1 MSISL
6 HSLKKGMFVIISN
19 EPYQVL
25 EADFLRMQQRK
36 PVLQAKVKNLLNGKI
51 IEKSF
56 KPGDTIDQADIS
68 KSSAEYFYQTKEELF
83 FKEKDGKIGF
93 PKNDIADKVPFV
105 AKGVSITL
113 MKFGEKV
120 IGVELPPKV
129 DLKVTSAADAVKGD
143 TAQGKTV
150 KTVET
155 ETGFEAKV
163 PLFIKEGDVIRINTE
178 TGDYVE
184 RVN

>member
-56 KPGDTIDQADIS
+56 KPGDTIEQADVS

-83 FKEKDGKIGF
+83 FKEKEGKIGF
-93 PKNDIADKVPFV
+93 PKNDIADKVPFI

-163 PLFIKEGDVIRINTE
+163 PLFIKEGDVIRVNTE

>member
-1 MSISL
+1 MSD
-6 HSLKKGMFVIISN
+6 

-25 EADFLRMQQRK
+25 EANFLRMQQRK
-36 PVLQAKVKNLLNGKI
+36 PVLQAKVKNLISGKI

-56 KPGDTIDQADIS
+56 KPGDTIEEADVS
-68 KSSAEYFYQTKEELF
+68 KSSAEYFYQTKDELF
-83 FKEKDGKIGF
+83 FKEGNEKISF
-93 PKNDIADKVPFV
+93 PKNDIADKIPFI

-129 DLKVTSAADAVKGD
+129 DLKVVSAANAVKGD

-163 PLFIKEGDVIRINTE
+163 PLFIKEGDTIRVNTE

>member
-129 DLKVTSAADAVKGD
+129 DLKVTSAADAVKVE

>member
-1 MSISL
+1 M
-6 HSLKKGMFVIISN
+6 
-19 EPYQVL
+19 
-25 EADFLRMQQRK
+25 
-36 PVLQAKVKNLLNGKI
+36 QAKVKNLLNGKI

-93 PKNDIADKVPFV
+93 PKNDIADKVPFI

>member
-93 PKNDIADKVPFV
+93 PKNDIADKVPFI

>member
-6 HSLKKGMFVIISN
+6 HSLKKGMFVIISE

-36 PVLQAKVKNLLNGKI
+36 PVLQAKIKNLINGKI

-56 KPGDTIDQADIS
+56 KPGDTIEEADIT
-68 KSSAEYFYQTKEELF
+68 KSSAEFFYQTKDELF
-83 FKEKDGKIGF
+83 FKEKNGRIGF
-93 PKNDIADKVPFV
+93 PKNDIADKIPFI

-120 IGVELPPKV
+120 IGIELPPKV
-129 DLKVTSAADAVKGD
+129 DLKVISAADAVKGD

-178 TGDYVE
+178 TGGYVE

>member
-93 PKNDIADKVPFV
+93 PKNDIADKVPFI

-163 PLFIKEGDVIRINTE
+163 PLFIKEGDIIRVNTE

>member
-6 HSLKKGMFVIISN
+6 HSLKKGMFVVISD

-36 PVLQAKVKNLLNGKI
+36 PVLQAKVKNLINGKI
-51 IEKSF
+51 IEKTF
-56 KPGDTIDQADIS
+56 KPGDTIEQADVS
-68 KSSAEYFYQTKEELF
+68 KSSAEYFYQTKDELF
-83 FKEKDGKIGF
+83 FKEKNGKIGF
-93 PKNDIADKVPFV
+93 PKNDIADKISFI

-120 IGVELPPKV
+120 IGIELPPKV
-129 DLKVTSAADAVKGD
+129 DLKVTSATDAVKGD

-178 TGDYVE
+178 TGGYVE